1 MKIIKV
7 RNVDSNDFYNTFKE
21 VKTNNNRSDFVDL
34 LSKEEYEKMKTLVL
48 FDDNLAG
55 FAIENNGNIVSI
67 FKDTNRTDF
76 ENALDS
82 LMPIAVIHG
91 GTRMDCYGEW
101 LAKKYMKHGFVPVA
115 KVMFNEEYASKSW
128 NYERDGKPDIYFLIR
143 FTNNIDNL
151 IKECAHFD
159 EEWFDY
165 INSYLPYM
173 EYDEA
178 ANYSQ
183 ELINSISNTD
193 NPSYKMVID
202 GIVAGQRRL

>member
-34 LSKEEYEKMKTLVL
+34 LSEEEYEKMKTLVL

-91 GTRMDCYGEW
+91 GTHMD
-101 LAKKYMKHGFVPVA
+101 
-115 KVMFNEEYASKSW
+115 
-128 NYERDGKPDIYFLIR
+128 
-143 FTNNIDNL
+143 
-151 IKECAHFD
+151 
-159 EEWFDY
+159 
-165 INSYLPYM
+165 
-173 EYDEA
+173 
-178 ANYSQ
+178 
-183 ELINSISNTD
+183 
-193 NPSYKMVID
+193 
-202 GIVAGQRRL
+202 

>member
-1 MKIIKV
+1 MVSKKI
-7 RNVDSNDFYNTFKE
+7 
-21 VKTNNNRSDFVDL
+21 
-34 LSKEEYEKMKTLVL
+34 YE
-48 FDDNLAG
+48 N
-55 FAIENNGNIVSI
+55 
-67 FKDTNRTDF
+67 
-76 ENALDS
+76 
-82 LMPIAVIHG
+82 
-91 GTRMDCYGEW
+91 
-101 LAKKYMKHGFVPVA
+101 
-115 KVMFNEEYASKSW
+115 
-128 NYERDGKPDIYFLIR
+128 IYFLVR